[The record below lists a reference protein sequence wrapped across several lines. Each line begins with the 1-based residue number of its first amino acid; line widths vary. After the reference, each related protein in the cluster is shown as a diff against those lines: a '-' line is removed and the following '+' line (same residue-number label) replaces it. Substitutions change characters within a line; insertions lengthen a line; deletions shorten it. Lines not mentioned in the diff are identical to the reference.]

1 MRIACIVYLHA
12 CEMVPAEHQKSLNG
26 FAYTT
31 LTLSAI
37 LLQTLD
43 QQQSGYAMAF
53 AVQSIQTIEICVA
66 ERSHT

>member
-12 CEMVPAEHQKSLNG
+12 CEMVPVEHQKSLSC

-31 LTLSAI
+31 LTLSVI
-37 LLQTLD
+37 LPHTLD
-43 QQQSGYAMAF
+43 QQQSVAF
-53 AVQSIQTIEICVA
+53 AVQSIQTIEIYVA